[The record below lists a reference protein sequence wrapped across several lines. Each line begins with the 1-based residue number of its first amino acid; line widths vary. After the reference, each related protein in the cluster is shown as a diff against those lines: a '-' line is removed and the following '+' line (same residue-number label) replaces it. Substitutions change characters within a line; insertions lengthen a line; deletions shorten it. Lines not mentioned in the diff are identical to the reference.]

1 MTTKQ
6 KIELRRSEVRSRLS
20 EIAGLEG
27 DTLTSDIGTERDG
40 LMTELSASEPQLR
53 ACIAAEDGD
62 SRLRGDQ
69 AGRDGESAELRA
81 LRGRV
86 SIGNFLNEAASG
98 NPLKE
103 NSPEAEF
110 RAAVLPGVGMG
121 YLPLRA
127 LADPNESEHR
137 ADAPTAIGAVEVPA
151 IVSSWL
157 DRVFVHSDSMF
168 LGGEFESVEAGDTL
182 FPVISNGV
190 TGADGVAG
198 VATDAEAATIAVKSL
213 PPKELRVR
221 YLFNR
226 VDSVRLPMLEDALR
240 RDLVGA
246 LGEAIDNRVIAALL
260 TALTNPTAPPSDVA
274 SWVYLITSMMSAV
287 DGRYASNLRDLA
299 AVVGSA
305 TFQVA
310 STAVGTNSLLDVASE
325 YLQSRSRGFRVS
337 VHIPAPATISS
348 VTNIQS
354 GIISRMGRG
363 IIGSLKIPIWQQV
376 ELTRSPFGIEGAPS
390 GRVALTATA
399 LYNVGVVRAENFK
412 QVYFKTS

>member
-1 MTTKQ
+1 M
-6 KIELRRSEVRSRLS
+6 S
-20 EIAGLEG
+20 
-27 DTLTSDIGTERDG
+27 
-40 LMTELSASEPQLR
+40 ELSASEPQLR
-53 ACIAAEDGD
+53 ASIASEEREL
-62 SRLRGDQ
+62 RLRGDQ
-69 AGRDGESAELRA
+69 INSDGESAELRA

-86 SIGNFLNEAASG
+86 SIGNFLNEAATG
-98 NPLKE
+98 NPLSQSSAE
-103 NSPEAEF
+103 VEF
-110 RAAVLPGVGMG
+110 RNAVLPGVGMG
-121 YLPLRA
+121 FLPLRA
-127 LADPNESEHR
+127 LVDPNEIEHR

-151 IVSSWL
+151 MVSNWL
-157 DRVFVHSDSMF
+157 DRVFVNSDSMF
-168 LGGEFESVEAGDTL
+168 LGGEFESVESGDTL

-213 PPKELRVR
+213 PPKQILVK
-221 YLFNR
+221 YLFSR
-226 VDSVRLPMLEDALR
+226 VDSVRLPHLEDALR

-246 LGEAIDNRVIAALL
+246 LGEAIDNRVISALL
-260 TALTNPTAPPSDVA
+260 TALTNPTAVPSDVA

-337 VHIPAPATISS
+337 VHIPAPATITS

-354 GIISRMGRG
+354 AIISRMGRG
-363 IIGSLKIPIWQQV
+363 IIGSLKIPIWEQV
-376 ELTRSPFGIEGAPS
+376 QLTRDPYGAEGAPS

-399 LYNVGVVRAENFK
+399 LYNVAVVRAANFK